1 MISANKVGDALF
13 SFQPPINM
21 LALLVLYVP
30 LSGSKAHTPGGPLV
44 SSFPLDLSTEFT
56 SS

>member
-30 LSGSKAHTPGGPLV
+30 LSGSKAHTSGGPLV
-44 SSFPLDLSTEFT
+44 SSFPLDHSTEFT